1 MSSALSPPHNRHTE
15 RLVVAGSAVLL
26 ASIFGNGLNYLLGVF
41 LARSFGAMQFGL
53 YALGLTFFSTL
64 TLIVPLGMDTGAIK
78 FISEYRVRQDQPA
91 ILRTIVYA
99 SGITFVT
106 SLLSALCLV
115 GFAGTI
121 SESLYRKPE
130 LTTLLIYFAAGI
142 PLYAVTGICLSCL
155 QAHQTVRP
163 LIMVR
168 YLWEPVSKCAF
179 AGLAVWAGW
188 GLTGVLWGILI
199 TLLTSLVVTIRLVS
213 ALPSAGAQGVD
224 LWRGPDV
231 RKLLAYCLPLGTATL
246 VGVITP
252 RADMFILGSWA
263 SMHEIGIYQAAFQT
277 AAALTLILGALETSL
292 TPFFGQ
298 LHAAH
303 DKNGLEQMYQTAS
316 RLVFLFTVPL
326 FVFLAVFNEE
336 ALSVFGQEFRAGGV
350 LLTILA
356 AGQLLSSAG
365 GSPNNL
371 LLMGGHSRLV
381 MWNTIGVGIVSLGVF
396 AVMIP
401 YWGVLGAAIA
411 AATTQ
416 VLGVGIRILQV
427 WRIHRIQPF
436 TRRLSKPILAG
447 MGTALFA
454 LSVKPII
461 PNVLLP
467 VLGCG
472 MGLLYVFLLIML
484 KIDAQ
489 DRKSLD
495 AIVQK
500 AKLLVA
506 TRAQC

>member
-41 LARSFGAMQFGL
+41 MARSLGAMQFGL

-64 TLIVPLGMDTGAIK
+64 TLIVPLGLDAGAIK

-91 ILRTIVYA
+91 IFRTIAYA
-99 SGITFVT
+99 SGITLLT

-115 GFAGTI
+115 GFAATI

-142 PLYAVTGICLSCL
+142 PLYAVTGIFLSCL

-163 LIMVR
+163 LIIVR
-168 YLWEPVSKCAF
+168 YLWEPVSKFAF
-179 AGLAVWAGW
+179 AGLAIWAGW

-213 ALPSAGAQGVD
+213 ALPSTGAQDVD
-224 LWRGPDV
+224 LWRETDV
-231 RKLLAYCLPLGTATL
+231 RKLLSYCLPLGTATL

-303 DKNGLEQMYQTAS
+303 DKSGLEHMYQTAS
-316 RLVFLFTVPL
+316 KLVFMFTVPL

-336 ALSVFGQEFRAGGV
+336 ALSLFGQEFRVGGA

-401 YWGVLGAAIA
+401 HWGVLGAAIG

-436 TRRLSKPILAG
+436 TQKLSKPLVAG
-447 MGTALFA
+447 VVTALFA
-454 LSVKPII
+454 FSVKPIV
-461 PNVLLP
+461 PPLLLP
-467 VLGCG
+467 ALGCG
-472 MGLLYVFLLIML
+472 MGLLYVVLLIML

-489 DRKSLD
+489 DRQALE

-500 AKLLVA
+500 AKLHVA
-506 TRAQC
+506 TRG